1 MEIKMTT
8 KQRPFFI
15 PSMVSATMIMALV
28 MSMASVAVAQEDSI
42 AVLQKT
48 SRAFASVA
56 EKVKPAVVNIRVEKT
71 SKVQNSFGQNNGQV
85 PDEFYNHPFFKQF
98 FGPQMRQRSQPQPRT
113 QMGQG
118 SGFIIEKDGYILT
131 NNHVVEGADTITVH
145 FNDGKNLDAKLIG
158 ADPLSDVALI
168 KVESDKDLPTV
179 PMGNSDA
186 MEVGEWVIAI
196 GNPFGL
202 TQTVTVGIVS
212 AKGRSQ
218 VGLNEYEN
226 FIQTDAAINPGNS
239 GGPLLN
245 IQGEVIGINSALYS
259 RSGGY
264 MGIGFAIPI
273 NMAQA
278 IEKQLQDT
286 GKVTRGWLGVVIQDV
301 DENLAK
307 SFGLKD
313 DKGVLLTNVQ
323 ANSPAEKSGL
333 KDGDIVLSIDGVK
346 VDDSSALRNKVALI
360 EPGTKMKMRI
370 VRDGHKKTLFVKAG
384 ERPSDPSAPIVDV
397 NESAKNDFGLGFQ
410 ELTPEVAAQLGYNV
424 EKGVVI
430 REVASGSVAGKAGL
444 KPGMLI
450 EQVNKIAVFTI
461 ADIKKALKRSPDPKR
476 VLLRVNF
483 GQGSRYIAL
492 VAK

>member
-1 MEIKMTT
+1 MTT
-8 KQRPFFI
+8 KQRPSFI
-15 PSMVSATMIMALV
+15 PSMVSVTMIMALV
-28 MSMASVAVAQEDSI
+28 MSMATVTVAQEDNI

-48 SRAFASVA
+48 SQAFSSVA
-56 EKVKPAVVNIRVEKT
+56 EKVRPAVVNIRVEK
-71 SKVQNSFGQNNGQV
+71 SAQKQDSFGRGQV
-85 PDEFYNHPFFKQF
+85 PNEFYNHPFFKQF
-98 FGPQMRQRSQPQPRT
+98 FGPQMRQRNAPQPRT

-145 FNDGKNLDAKLIG
+145 FNDGKKLDAKLVG

-186 MEVGEWVIAI
+186 MNVGEWVIAI

-278 IEKQLQDT
+278 IQKQLQET

-301 DENLAK
+301 DENLAQ
-307 SFGLKD
+307 SFGLKN

-323 ANSPAEKSGL
+323 TGSPAEKSGL

-346 VDDSSALRNKVALI
+346 VDDSSALRNKVALV
-360 EPGTKMKMRI
+360 EPGTQMKMVI
-370 VRDGHKKTLFVKAG
+370 VRDGKEKDVSVKAG
-384 ERPSDPSAPIVDV
+384 ERPSDPQALMLGTNDGVQ
-397 NESAKNDFGLGFQ
+397 NEFGLGFQ
-410 ELTPEVAAQLGYNV
+410 ELTPELASQLGYDV
-424 EKGVVI
+424 EKGIIIKDVLP
-430 REVASGSVAGKAGL
+430 ESVAGKAGL

-450 EQVNKIAVFTI
+450 EQVNKMSVFTL
-461 ADIKKALKRSPDPKR
+461 ADIQKALERSPDAKR

>member
-1 MEIKMTT
+1 MII
-8 KQRPFFI
+8 KQRPSLI
-15 PSMVSATMIMALV
+15 PSVASVTMIMALV
-28 MSMASVAVAQEDSI
+28 MSMASVALAQEDNI

-71 SKVQNSFGQNNGQV
+71 PKAQNSFGRSTPQIPQ
-85 PDEFYNHPFFKQF
+85 EFNNHPFFKQF

-118 SGFIIEKDGYILT
+118 SGFIIEKNGYILT

-145 FNDGKNLDAKLIG
+145 FNDGKKLEAKLIG

-168 KVESDKDLPTV
+168 KVDSDKDLPIV
-179 PMGNSDA
+179 PMGDSDA
-186 MEVGEWVIAI
+186 MDVGEWVIAI

-273 NMAQA
+273 NMAQN
-278 IEKQLQDT
+278 IQEQLKVA

-301 DENLAK
+301 DENLAQ
-307 SFGLKD
+307 SFGLKN
-313 DKGVLLTNVQ
+313 DKGVLISNVQ
-323 ANSPAEKSGL
+323 AGSPAEKSGL
-333 KDGDIVLSIDGVK
+333 KDGDIVLSIDGLR
-346 VDDSSALRNKVALI
+346 VDDSSALRNKVALV
-360 EPGTKMKMRI
+360 EPNSKMKMVI
-370 VRDGHKKTLFVKAG
+370 VRDGKEQTLSVKVG
-384 ERPSDPSAPIVDV
+384 ERPSDPRASVAGS
-397 NESAKNDFGLGFQ
+397 NEGVKNEFGLSFQ
-410 ELTPEVAAQLGYNV
+410 ELTPELTTQLGYKV
-424 EKGVVI
+424 EKGVIIKDVTPGSA
-430 REVASGSVAGKAGL
+430 ASKAGL

-450 EQVNKIAVFTI
+450 EQVNKMSVVTL
-461 ADIKKALKRSPDPKR
+461 ADIEEALKHSLNAQR

>member
-1 MEIKMTT
+1 MTIT
-8 KQRPFFI
+8 QRPSLI
-15 PSMVSATMIMALV
+15 PSVASVTMIMALV
-28 MSMASVAVAQEDSI
+28 VSMASGALAQEDNI

-71 SKVQNSFGQNNGQV
+71 PKAPNSFGSGTPQIPEGFN
-85 PDEFYNHPFFKQF
+85 NHPFFKQF

-113 QMGQG
+113 QTGQG
-118 SGFIIEKDGYILT
+118 SGFIIEKNGYILT

-145 FNDGKNLDAKLIG
+145 FNDGKKLDAKLIG

-168 KVESDKDLPTV
+168 KVESDKDLPIV

-186 MEVGEWVIAI
+186 MDVGEWVIAI

-278 IEKQLQDT
+278 IQEQLKIA

-301 DENLAK
+301 DENLAQ

-313 DKGVLLTNVQ
+313 DKGVLLSNVQ
-323 ANSPAEKSGL
+323 AGSPAEKSGL

-346 VDDSSALRNKVALI
+346 VDDSSALRNKVALV
-360 EPGTKMKMRI
+360 EPGTKMKMVI
-370 VRDGHKKTLFVKAG
+370 VRDGNEQTLFVKAG
-384 ERPSDPSAPIVDV
+384 ERPSDPRALIAGNSAGVD
-397 NESAKNDFGLGFQ
+397 NEFGLGFQ
-410 ELTPEVAAQLGYNV
+410 ELTPELTAQLGYKV
-424 EKGVVI
+424 EKGVI
-430 REVASGSVAGKAGL
+430 IKEVAPGSAASKAGL

-450 EQVNKIAVFTI
+450 EQVNKMSVFTL
-461 ADIKKALKRSPDPKR
+461 ADIKKALKHSLNAKR

>member
-1 MEIKMTT
+1 MTT
-8 KQRPFFI
+8 KQRPFFL
-15 PSMVSATMIMALV
+15 PSVASVTVIMALV
-28 MSMASVAVAQEDSI
+28 MSMASGAVAQEDNI

-56 EKVKPAVVNIRVEKT
+56 EKAKPAVVNIRVEKT
-71 SKVQNSFGQNNGQV
+71 SKAQNSFDRGNSQA
-85 PDEFYNHPFFKQF
+85 PDEFYDHPFFKQF

-113 QMGQG
+113 QPRTQKGQG
-118 SGFIIEKDGYILT
+118 SGFIIDKDGYILT
-131 NNHVVEGADTITVH
+131 NNHVVANADTITVH
-145 FNDGKNLDAKLIG
+145 FNDGKKLEAKLIG

-168 KVESDKDLPTV
+168 KVESEKDLPTV
-179 PMGNSDA
+179 AMGDSDA

-259 RSGGY
+259 KSGGY

-273 NMAQA
+273 NMAQT
-278 IEKQLQDT
+278 IQEQLQAT
-286 GKVTRGWLGVVIQDV
+286 GKVTRGWLGVVIQDI
-301 DENLAK
+301 DENLAE
-307 SFGLKD
+307 SFGLKSD
-313 DKGVLLTNVQ
+313 QGVLLSNVQ
-323 ANSPAEKSGL
+323 AGSPAEKSGL
-333 KDGDIVLSIDGVK
+333 KDGDIVLSIDGMK
-346 VDDSSALRNKVALI
+346 VADSSALRNKVALV
-360 EPGTKMKMRI
+360 EPGAKMKMVI
-370 VRDGHKKTLFVKAG
+370 VRDGKEQIVSVKVG
-384 ERPSDPSAPIVDV
+384 ERPSDPNALITGV
-397 NESAKNDFGLGFQ
+397 NENVENEFGLGFQ
-410 ELTPEVAAQLGYNV
+410 ELTPEVASQLGYKV
-424 EKGVVI
+424 EKGI
-430 REVASGSVAGKAGL
+430 IIKDVAQGSAASKAGL

-450 EQVNKIAVFTI
+450 EQVNKMSVFTLV
-461 ADIKKALKRSPDPKR
+461 DIEKALKHSLDAQR